1 MNQNQIAPAYGRKES
16 YFPDD
21 GAIETSYTVCVLP
34 PYHLRP
40 DTVWQQNGW
49 RPFTADTEAQAEAAA
64 MAYCRE
70 KGWQYQR
77 VNPREP
83 IYPQIHGSQAD

>member
-16 YFPDD
+16 YFPDN
-21 GAIETSYTVCVLP
+21 GEIETRYTVSVLP
-34 PYHLRP
+34 PHHLRP
-40 DTVWQQNGW
+40 DTAWHQIEWQ
-49 RPFTADTEAQAEAAA
+49 PFTADTKEQAEAAA

-70 KGWQYQR
+70 QGWQYQR
-77 VNPREP
+77 VNAREP

>member
-16 YFPDD
+16 YFPDN

-34 PYHLRP
+34 PHHLRP
-40 DTVWQQNGW
+40 DTVWQQIEW
-49 RPFTADTEAQAEAAA
+49 QPFNAQAEAAA

-70 KGWQYQR
+70 QGWQYQR
-77 VNPREP
+77 VNAKQP
-83 IYPQIHGSQAD
+83 IYPQIHGSQAE